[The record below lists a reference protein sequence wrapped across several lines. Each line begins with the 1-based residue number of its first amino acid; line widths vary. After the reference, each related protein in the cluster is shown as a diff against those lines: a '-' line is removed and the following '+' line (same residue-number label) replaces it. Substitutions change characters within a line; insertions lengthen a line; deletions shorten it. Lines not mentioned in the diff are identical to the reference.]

1 MTHEKRP
8 ALIKQF
14 STFANSAVFIWADP
28 FGSNLIL
35 VRVSSDAK

>member
-8 ALIKQF
+8 ELIKQF
-14 STFANSAVFIWADP
+14 STFANSAVSRWAYP
-28 FGSNLIL
+28 FGWAIIL